1 MKSTIQKPD
10 AGNPHVRFDEG
21 EVASAATSRR
31 GSLLYNKLMTF
42 VAVAASATLPM
53 AARAETHTLQPYA
66 YVQSYGVNWIDT
78 GYCAKPLSRYFID
91 YQLTESSTK
100 GQGIFGNSS
109 GSISC
114 SLYIPN
120 NTNSRTYW
128 YYRDSGSTSYYWSV
142 RDTQRRILTFTHPT
156 TTSET
161 GTMCLYNRTGKEEK
175 TSTAS
180 HTNTST
186 VPLCLFSLGGNSYAA
201 GNKKIFCFE
210 AADSS
215 TATTPT
221 AFLAP
226 ATNDV
231 GEAGFYDVI
240 GGVFHGEANESAST
254 ALTYSDGV
262 GSADDYKAEGGT
274 LYAKFRAYAADDATG
289 GVKFGS
295 DAASGTAEAWVAR
308 GGMVTLTAV
317 PEDGWEFAGWT
328 GDTWALAGGSTMS
341 DAMVTLTN
349 ASTAVQLLAKFRD
362 PSWHWTGAAGDG
374 SWFTPGNWADSD
386 GVAATALASGDKFT
400 FDQAGAVTVN
410 YNPASAGFA
419 IAKITFATG
428 AGAVTVTN
436 GEMHVAA
443 IVVENGAENV
453 MSNAVT
459 FSGNIDVTATSG
471 HVRFAGGATGSTI
484 AKRLDLYGDFMLTQS
499 SFYVPYEGTV
509 LKSGS
514 TLRTTQ
520 STYGIQAHEAQY
532 SMESATTTTVAHAVI
547 DRNSSGTLMKRNDGV
562 FVVTDCVRVDNNG
575 NDKTDYFDNGGD
587 GVLVAKRIRV
597 EGKAKFVP
605 PAYTVVGPE
614 GIDAKADSYVR
625 LPDDGAK
632 RFGAYADWEM
642 KGETDGYPILYKQS
656 NTAGDKCVVTFE
668 TTDYYDSSLGRRI
681 TSSSPIG
688 AYRTGNVSVVVTGIG
703 TFAFACTNEYAKL
716 FSGGL
721 TVRDS
726 ATASVLAGAK
736 PGAGAVTLSD
746 TATLEVAESGAV
758 TLGGALTLGDNAT
771 LAFNFTEKES
781 APQLVGT
788 SATLP
793 ETTVNVKVTAADG
806 LRVRGRPYT
815 LTSGMDFSG
824 KTVNLVDKPEWV
836 RSVAVD
842 AEGNLVLT
850 TASKGL
856 IISFY

>member
-1 MKSTIQKPD
+1 MRKLTWK
-10 AGNPHVRFDEG
+10 
-21 EVASAATSRR
+21 VAVSAA
-31 GSLLYNKLMTF
+31 
-42 VAVAASATLPM
+42 AICM
-53 AARAETHTLQPYA
+53 AAAMPVIAETQALRPYA
-66 YVQSYGVNWIDT
+66 FVQSYGVNRVDT
-78 GYCAKPLSRYFID
+78 GYLPKGYSRFFID
-91 YQLTESSTK
+91 YQLAEENINM
-100 GQGIFGNSS
+100 GIFGCESGDNLRVAFYTPKSGDYVVAYFRAS
-109 GSISC
+109 GSD
-114 SLYIPN
+114 
-120 NTNSRTYW
+120 NSQFSNC
-128 YYRDSGSTSYYWSV
+128 RDLE
-142 RDTQRRILTFTHPT
+142 RRILTIKRTSSSRSECDLYLYGRTNAEIRYRDNGGT
-156 TTSET
+156 TDNAT
-161 GTMCLYNRTGKEEK
+161 K
-175 TSTAS
+175 TVS
-180 HTNTST
+180 
-186 VPLCLFSLGGNSYAA
+186 LFSLSKDSYVA
-201 GNKKIFCFE
+201 GSKKIYSFE
-210 AADSS
+210 AADTTS
-215 TATTPT
+215 ATTPT
-221 AFLAP
+221 IFLAP
-226 ATNDV
+226 ATNAL
-231 GEAGFYDVI
+231 GEAGFYDVM
-240 GGVFHGEANESAST
+240 GNAFHGEAQDAPST
-254 ALTYSDGV
+254 ALTFSDGI
-262 GSADDYKAEGGT
+262 GSADDYKCENGT

-317 PEDGWEFAGWT
+317 PEEGWEFAGWT

-341 DAMVTLTN
+341 DATVTLTN
-349 ASTAVQLLAKFRD
+349 VSTAVQLLAKFRD
-362 PSWHWTGAAGDG
+362 SSWHWTGAAGDG

-410 YNPASAGFA
+410 YNPASADFA

-471 HVRFAGGATGSTI
+471 HVRFAGGATGSGI
-484 AKRLDLYGDFMLTQS
+484 ANHFDLYGDYMLTQS
-499 SFYVPYEGTV
+499 SFYIPYAGTV

-520 STYGIQAHEAQY
+520 STHGIQAHEAQY
-532 SMESATTTTVAHAVI
+532 SMESATTTTVAHAII
-547 DRNSSGTLMKRNDGV
+547 DRNSSGTLMTRNDGV
-562 FVVTDCVRVDNNG
+562 FVVTEYVRVDNNG
-575 NDKTDYFDNGGD
+575 NDKTDYFDWGGD
-587 GVLVAKRIRV
+587 GVLVAKWIRV

-614 GIDAKADSYVR
+614 GIDAKANSYVR
-625 LPDDGAK
+625 LTDNGAK

-656 NTAGDKCVVTFE
+656 NTAEEKCVVTFE

-703 TFAFACTNEYAKL
+703 TFAFACTNEYANL

-721 TVRDS
+721 VVSNS
-726 ATASVLAGAK
+726 ATVAVKPGAK
-736 PGAGAVTLSD
+736 PGAGAVTLED
-746 TATLEVAESGAV
+746 AATLEVAESGTV

-806 LRVRGRPYT
+806 LCVRGGSYT

-824 KTVNLVDKPEWV
+824 KTVNLVDKPDWV
-836 RSVAVD
+836 KSVDVVD
-842 AEGNLVLT
+842 GNLVLT
-850 TASKGL
+850 VKFVGF
-856 IISFY
+856 IISFH